1 VTTLLVAGLTG
12 SGKTSATKLVAVH
25 LGYQWLSGS
34 DLRRKFFGLD
44 SSDVGALRISQAI
57 SQANV
62 DLEHARLRSDAGESS
77 FDAELLDLAASLDNA
92 VFDAWFLPWLVVD
105 HAVATA
111 LLRASPATRAQRI
124 ADMMDIPA
132 RDAAAIISA
141 KDDRARQY
149 ARKQYGV
156 DIVHD
161 HAVFDMVLD
170 TDDLTT
176 TEVASHLSALV
187 ERNPGHLRP

>member
-12 SGKTSATKLVAVH
+12 SGKTSATKLVAER

-34 DLRRKFFGLD
+34 DLRRRFFGLD
-44 SSDVGALRISQAI
+44 ASDVGASRLSQAL

-62 DLEHARLRSDAGESS
+62 RLEHARLRSAVGESN
-77 FDAELLDLAASLDNA
+77 FDAELLRLATSLDNA
-92 VFDAWFLPWLVVD
+92 VFDVWFLPWLVVD

-111 LLRASPATRAQRI
+111 LLRASPSTRAQRV

-132 RDAAAIISA
+132 ADAAAIISE

-149 ARKQYGV
+149 ARKQY
-156 DIVHD
+156 DIDIDYD
-161 HAVFDMVLD
+161 HTVFDVVLD
-170 TDDLTT
+170 TDDLTST
-176 TEVASHLSALV
+176 DVVSRLSALV
-187 ERNPGHLRP
+187 ERKPRHLRT